1 MEKLLANKRV
11 LQALWTY
18 NEYLNQVYQLD
29 QQFSYEEN
37 PLRNFLHTKTPGDPE
52 STQHFFTDLAAYADQ
67 IDAKMSEEDREG
79 WDFDL
84 VYDPERSEVAHA
96 LDLDGNKKKKPC
108 CPQSPPAPLPSPAMQ
123 SPNYSTLS
131 PMPVRMQSPTT
142 PIAEEAKDENPTKK
156 AKNT

>member
-1 MEKLLANKRV
+1 MAALDAETKKRI

-52 STQHFFTDLAAYADQ
+52 STESFFTDFADHADL
-67 IDAKMSEEDREG
+67 IESKMREENR

-96 LDLDGNKKKKPC
+96 LGTTADEKP
-108 CPQSPPAPLPSPAMQ
+108 A
-123 SPNYSTLS
+123 
-131 PMPVRMQSPTT
+131 
-142 PIAEEAKDENPTKK
+142 KK
-156 AKNT
+156 AKTSSP

>member
-18 NEYLNQVYQLD
+18 NEYLNQAYQLD

-67 IDAKMSEEDREG
+67 IDAKMREEDP

-84 VYDPERSEVAHA
+84 VYEPNQSEVAYA
-96 LDLDGNKKKKPC
+96 LGITADEKP
-108 CPQSPPAPLPSPAMQ
+108 A
-123 SPNYSTLS
+123 
-131 PMPVRMQSPTT
+131 
-142 PIAEEAKDENPTKK
+142 KK
-156 AKNT
+156 AKTSSP

>member
-1 MEKLLANKRV
+1 MASEIQMEKLLANKRV

-67 IDAKMSEEDREG
+67 IDAKMREED

-84 VYDPERSEVAHA
+84 VYDPERSEVAYA
-96 LDLDGNKKKKPC
+96 LGIAQTDRKKKKLAT
-108 CPQSPPAPLPSPAMQ
+108 PA
-123 SPNYSTLS
+123 
-131 PMPVRMQSPTT
+131 
-142 PIAEEAKDENPTKK
+142 EAKDENPINLLGAPSLAPANRPSCTKK
-156 AKNT
+156 AKNTPM